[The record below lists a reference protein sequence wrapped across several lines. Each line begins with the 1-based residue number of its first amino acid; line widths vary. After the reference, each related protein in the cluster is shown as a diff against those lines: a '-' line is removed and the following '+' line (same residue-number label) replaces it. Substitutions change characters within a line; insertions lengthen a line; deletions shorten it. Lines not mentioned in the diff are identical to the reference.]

1 MYERRRALSIWN
13 VIYRTIPILCRSH
26 EYASEKPKE
35 SANKKSR
42 PPNSGRH
49 ISARILLKILAAFS
63 SCMSISNKQVSFYV
77 IRKKT
82 QIRKQKVP
90 PAKRQTVQRTYTRF
104 FFTILQRI
112 LGIASRLLIS
122 RKLLPNSSWI
132 LGFESPIPAPIT
144 ITPSCC
150 NFLMTSRTVSP

>member
-1 MYERRRALSIWN
+1 MASVFVLLEAFNRKEAAALGFFPCATASYICQNFVENLGSIFFLHVN
-13 VIYRTIPILCRSH
+13 I
-26 EYASEKPKE
+26 E
-35 SANKKSR
+35 
-42 PPNSGRH
+42 
-49 ISARILLKILAAFS
+49 
-63 SCMSISNKQVSFYV
+63 QVSFYV

-112 LGIASRLLIS
+112 FGIASRLLIS

>member
-1 MYERRRALSIWN
+1 M
-13 VIYRTIPILCRSH
+13 YRTKVQHGLHCVAYCFFFSNKKADPP
-26 EYASEKPKE
+26 EDE
-35 SANKKSR
+35 SACLQIVNDTSA
-42 PPNSGRH
+42 NS
-49 ISARILLKILAAFS
+49 AEL
-63 SCMSISNKQVSFYV
+63 MVSIVQVSFYA
-77 IRKKT
+77 IRKNT

-104 FFTILQRI
+104 FFTMLQRI
-112 LGIASRLLIS
+112 LGIASKLLIS

>member
-1 MYERRRALSIWN
+1 MYERQRALSIWN

-49 ISARILLKILAAFS
+49 ISARILLKILAAS
-63 SCMSISNKQVSFYV
+63 SSYMSISNKYHSISFA
-77 IRKKT
+77 KKT

>member
-1 MYERRRALSIWN
+1 MYERQRALSIWN

-49 ISARILLKILAAFS
+49 ISARILLKILAASS
-63 SCMSISNKQVSFYV
+63 SCMSISNKYHSMSFA
-77 IRKKT
+77 KKT